1 MRQAALPCG
10 VLALGVALMAAAQ
23 QSPTTPASS
32 PPPAAATQSASS
44 AATNYDP
51 RLVLSGNG
59 ETFNNNHGGGG
70 GSANFLTNLGPG
82 NYLGLG
88 AEYQNVAGS
97 HWTLGDFSGG
107 YTFGQDLPKTTLYG
121 EAHLGAGN
129 ISEEA
134 FHYRVLAGGLLT
146 TLNSWLTTQLEERY
160 IDIDKSHGN
169 LPKIGFSVRPT
180 LQLMATLSYAQSFGG
195 NLGTRLGTLRLDY
208 VGTHFSLL
216 AGGAYGPVAPFVIN
230 IDTGQ
235 LVVPA
240 AILREGFVGVGKTLG
255 RTDWQ
260 LLGDYQS
267 IEGLRRTT
275 ITLNCTLHLAPA
287 AH

>member
-1 MRQAALPCG
+1 MKGSAMPLG
-10 VLALGVALMAAAQ
+10 LLALGTALAAGAQ

-32 PPPAAATQSASS
+32 PPPVAASAPATD
-44 AATNYDP
+44 YDP

-59 ETFNNNHGGGG
+59 EWFSNNHGGGG
-70 GSANFLTNLGPG
+70 GSANFLTNLGTG

-88 AEYQNVAGS
+88 GEYQNVAGS

-146 TLNSWLTTQLEERY
+146 TLNSWLSMQLEERY

-235 LVVPA
+235 ILVPA

-275 ITLNCTLHLAPA
+275 ITLNCTLHLSASG
-287 AH
+287 H

>member
-1 MRQAALPCG
+1 MRLTSVPSA
-10 VLALGVALMAAAQ
+10 VLALGAAFTAGAQ

-44 AATNYDP
+44 TAAYYDP

-59 ETFNNNHGGGG
+59 ESFSNNHGGGG
-70 GSANFLTNLGPG
+70 GSANFLTNLGTG

-107 YTFGQDLPKTTLYG
+107 YTLGQELPKTTLYVEG
-121 EAHLGAGN
+121 HLGAGN

-146 TLNSWLTTQLEERY
+146 TLSSWVSVQLEERY

-169 LPKIGFSVRPT
+169 LPKIAISVRPT
-180 LQLMATLSYAQSFGG
+180 LQLMATFSYAESFGG
-195 NLGTRLGTLRLDY
+195 NLGTKLGTVRLDY
-208 VGTHFSLL
+208 VGPHFNLL

-235 LVVPA
+235 ILVPA
-240 AILREGFVGVGKTLG
+240 AVLREGFVGIGKTFG
-255 RTDWQ
+255 RTDLQ
-260 LLGDYQS
+260 LLGDFQS

-275 ITLNCTLHLAPA
+275 ITLNCTLHLAG
-287 AH
+287 H

>member
-1 MRQAALPCG
+1 MRVSAVNFG
-10 VLALGVALMAAAQ
+10 FVALAAAMLVRAQ

-32 PPPAAATQSASS
+32 PPPVATQSASS
-44 AATNYDP
+44 TAAYYDP

-59 ETFNNNHGGGG
+59 EFFSNHHGGGG
-70 GSANFLTNLGPG
+70 GSANFLTNFGTG
-82 NYLGLG
+82 DYLGLG

-107 YTFGQDLPKTTLYG
+107 YTFGQNLPKTTLYG
-121 EAHLGAGN
+121 EGHLGAGN

-146 TLNSWLTTQLEERY
+146 TVSSWLSAQLEERY

-169 LPKIGFSVRPT
+169 LPKIAISVRPT

-195 NLGTRLGTLRLDY
+195 NLGTKLGTVRLDY
-208 VGTHFSLL
+208 VSRYFNLL

-235 LVVPA
+235 ILLPA
-240 AILREGFVGVGKTLG
+240 AVLREGFVGVGKTFG

-260 LLGDYQS
+260 LLGDFQS

-275 ITLNCTLHLAPA
+275 ITLNCTLHLAA
-287 AH
+287 SGH